1 MMEVFNGILA
11 VYAESRSAWR
21 TWLDQNHQTEKSVW
35 LIIYRKQSN
44 IPTVY
49 YPEAVDEA
57 LCFGWIDSTPK
68 KRDENSYYQFFA
80 IRNPK
85 SGWSRVNKEKIAKL
99 LEAGLMHPS
108 GLEAISV
115 AQKNGAWSALDEV
128 ENLVLPPDLLASMEA
143 NPLASENWSKFSR
156 SSKRG
161 ILEWISQA
169 KKEETRKK
177 RIEETVRL
185 ATENVKAN
193 HPRK

>member
-1 MMEVFNGILA
+1 MTEVFNGILA

-21 TWLDQNHQTEKSVW
+21 TWLEQNHQTEKSVW

-80 IRNPK
+80 TRNPK

-108 GLEAISV
+108 GLEAITV

>member
-21 TWLDQNHQTEKSVW
+21 TWLEQNHQTEKSVW

-68 KRDENSYYQFFA
+68 KRDENRYYQFFP

-169 KKEETRKK
+169 KKEETLKK